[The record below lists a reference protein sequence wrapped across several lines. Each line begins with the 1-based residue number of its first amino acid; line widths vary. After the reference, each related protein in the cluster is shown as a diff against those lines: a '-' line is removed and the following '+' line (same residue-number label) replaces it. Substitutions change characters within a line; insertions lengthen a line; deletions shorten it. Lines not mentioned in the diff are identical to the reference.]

1 MQSRMKKYYDNID
14 DIEEVVPSRAQRNKE
29 LYKEV
34 SNLEIEDFDLHSN
47 VSVLGDNQDNIDIN
61 DIKEI
66 LTEKYAETKRDK
78 SFGTVEE
85 NDLPEIN
92 LDETREYDI
101 NSLLNK
107 AKENKEVNYEK
118 ERLMKLRDTQ
128 YNIFKDIEEMQNLE
142 ENPENTNKKKRPEKM
157 NSENELFDLIN
168 TITSKE
174 LAKAA
179 EDSDDL
185 DPLDILSDLK
195 GDDDNTKVMGALV
208 VDEKEDTLE
217 TIIKD
222 INLDSKDEEDKDED
236 EANEEVTE
244 KEALEEAEEALAEKN
259 IAIAESLIKEE
270 TTEVEDTEDEKIKE
284 TQNFSTN
291 ELGNIMNTRTLEIDK
306 SAPEV
311 LEKTNTK
318 KLSFTQSDFDDFN
331 DLKEDMHATKI
342 IIKILI
348 VVIILVFIVGCV
360 LLLNKFLGLGLF

>member
-1 MQSRMKKYYDNID
+1 MQSRMKKYYDNIED
-14 DIEEVVPSRAQRNKE
+14 MEEVVPSRAQRNKD

-47 VSVLGDNQDNIDIN
+47 VSVLGENTDNIDIN

-66 LTEKYAETKRDK
+66 LTEKYAENKKDK
-78 SFGTVEE
+78 SFGSVEE
-85 NDLPEIN
+85 ENLPEIN

-101 NSLLNK
+101 NSLLSK

-128 YNIFKDIEEMQNLE
+128 YNIFKDIEEMQNSD
-142 ENPENTNKKKRPEKM
+142 NKGNSEKIKRPEKM
-157 NSENELFDLIN
+157 TSENELFDLIN

-179 EDSDDL
+179 EDNDGL

-195 GDDDNTKVMGALV
+195 GEDENTKVMGALEV
-208 VDEKEDTLE
+208 PEEKEDTLE

-222 INLDSKDEEDKDED
+222 INLDEEKDKQEEIE
-236 EANEEVTE
+236 EEV
-244 KEALEEAEEALAEKN
+244 KEAEEELIEIAQASMEKM
-259 IAIAESLIKEE
+259 EKDEKDE
-270 TTEVEDTEDEKIKE
+270 EDEKIKE

-291 ELGNIMNTRTLEIDK
+291 ELGNIMNTKTLELDK
-306 SAPEV
+306 GTPEN
-311 LEKTNTK
+311 LDKTKTN
-318 KLSFTQSDFDDFN
+318 KLSFTQNDFDDFN

-342 IIKILI
+342 IVKVLI
-348 VVIILVFIVGCV
+348 VFIVLIFIVGCV
-360 LLLNKFLGLGLF
+360 LLLNKLLGWGLF

>member
-1 MQSRMKKYYDNID
+1 MQSRMNKYYDNID
-14 DIEEVVPSRAQRNKE
+14 DMEEVVPSRAQRNKD

-47 VSVLGDNQDNIDIN
+47 VSVLGDNKDNIDIN

-66 LTEKYAETKRDK
+66 LTEKYAENKRDK
-78 SFGTVEE
+78 SFGSVEE
-85 NDLPEIN
+85 EDLPEIS

-101 NSLLNK
+101 NSLLSK

-128 YNIFKDIEEMQNLE
+128 YNIFKDIEEMQNSD
-142 ENPENTNKKKRPEKM
+142 NKDNSEKIKRPEKM
-157 NSENELFDLIN
+157 SSENELFDLIN

-179 EDSDDL
+179 EDNDDL
-185 DPLDILSDLK
+185 DPLDILADLK
-195 GDDDNTKVMGALV
+195 GEDENTKVMGALDV
-208 VDEKEDTLE
+208 TEEKEDTLE

-222 INLDSKDEEDKDED
+222 INLDEDKDKE
-236 EANEEVTE
+236 EKIEEEV
-244 KEALEEAEEALAEKN
+244 KEAEEELKEIAQASMEK
-259 IAIAESLIKEE
+259 IEKDE
-270 TTEVEDTEDEKIKE
+270 EDEKIKE

-306 SAPEV
+306 GTPV
-311 LEKTNTK
+311 TLDKTNTN
-318 KLSFTQSDFDDFN
+318 KLSFTQNDFDDFN

-342 IIKILI
+342 VIKVLI
-348 VVIILVFIVGCV
+348 VIIVLIFIVGCV
-360 LLLNKFLGLGLF
+360 LLLNKLLGWGLF

>member
-1 MQSRMKKYYDNID
+1 MQSRMNKYYDNID
-14 DIEEVVPSRAQRNKE
+14 DMEEVVPSRAQRNKD

-47 VSVLGDNQDNIDIN
+47 VSVLGDNKDNIDIN

-66 LTEKYAETKRDK
+66 LTEKYAENKRDK
-78 SFGTVEE
+78 SFGSVEE
-85 NDLPEIN
+85 EDLPEIS

-101 NSLLNK
+101 NSLLSK

-128 YNIFKDIEEMQNLE
+128 YNIFKDIEEMQNSD
-142 ENPENTNKKKRPEKM
+142 NKDNSEKIKRPEKM
-157 NSENELFDLIN
+157 SSENELFDLIN

-179 EDSDDL
+179 EDNDDL
-185 DPLDILSDLK
+185 DPLDILADLK
-195 GDDDNTKVMGALV
+195 GEDENTKVMGVLDV
-208 VDEKEDTLE
+208 TEEKEDTLE

-222 INLDSKDEEDKDED
+222 INLDEEKDKEEKIE
-236 EANEEVTE
+236 EEV
-244 KEALEEAEEALAEKN
+244 KEAEEELKEIAQASMEK
-259 IAIAESLIKEE
+259 IEKDE
-270 TTEVEDTEDEKIKE
+270 EDEKIKE

-306 SAPEV
+306 GTPV
-311 LEKTNTK
+311 TLDKTNTN
-318 KLSFTQSDFDDFN
+318 KLSFTQNDFDDFN

-342 IIKILI
+342 VIKVLI
-348 VVIILVFIVGCV
+348 VIIVLIFIVGCV
-360 LLLNKFLGLGLF
+360 LLLNKLLGWGLF

>member
-1 MQSRMKKYYDNID
+1 MQSRMNKYYDNID
-14 DIEEVVPSRAQRNKE
+14 DMEEVVPSRAQRNKD

-47 VSVLGDNQDNIDIN
+47 VSVLGYNKDNIDIN

-66 LTEKYAETKRDK
+66 LTEKYAENKRDK
-78 SFGTVEE
+78 SFGSVEE
-85 NDLPEIN
+85 EDLPEIS

-101 NSLLNK
+101 NSLLSK

-128 YNIFKDIEEMQNLE
+128 YNIFKDIEEMQNSD
-142 ENPENTNKKKRPEKM
+142 NKDNSEKIKRPEKM
-157 NSENELFDLIN
+157 SSENELFDLIN

-179 EDSDDL
+179 EDNDDL
-185 DPLDILSDLK
+185 DPLDILADLK
-195 GDDDNTKVMGALV
+195 GEDENTKVMGALDV
-208 VDEKEDTLE
+208 TEEKEDTLE

-222 INLDSKDEEDKDED
+222 INLDEDKDKE
-236 EANEEVTE
+236 EKIEEEV
-244 KEALEEAEEALAEKN
+244 KEAEEELKEIAQASMEK
-259 IAIAESLIKEE
+259 IEKDE
-270 TTEVEDTEDEKIKE
+270 EDEKIKE

-306 SAPEV
+306 GTPV
-311 LEKTNTK
+311 TLDKTNTN
-318 KLSFTQSDFDDFN
+318 KLSFTQNDFDDFN

-342 IIKILI
+342 VIKVLIAIIVLI
-348 VVIILVFIVGCV
+348 FIVGCV
-360 LLLNKFLGLGLF
+360 LLLNKLLGWGLF